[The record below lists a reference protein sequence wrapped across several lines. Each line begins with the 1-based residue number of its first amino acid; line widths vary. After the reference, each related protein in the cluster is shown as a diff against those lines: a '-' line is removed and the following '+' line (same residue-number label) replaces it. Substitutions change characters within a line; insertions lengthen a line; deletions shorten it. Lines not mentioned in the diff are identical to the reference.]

1 MIIGT
6 IFFVENVSKNM
17 FDDQAI
23 YYIVPFRQMNKLSE
37 IFNTSAKCNSRLSN
51 QEIKLSSPL
60 ILAKYIFVIFRS
72 FLATFL
78 APFHAVRWH
87 VLLKRVFVQFLDSF
101 HIFSFLL
108 NCSWLGDCFASS
120 MFGRFHHSSAYS
132 ILCILF
138 FWSRG
143 PWPY

>member
-1 MIIGT
+1 MMIGT

-23 YYIVPFRQMNKLSE
+23 YYVVPFRQMNKLSE

-72 FLATFL
+72 VLATFL
-78 APFHAVRWH
+78 APFHGLMARTAE
-87 VLLKRVFVQFLDSF
+87 KGF
-101 HIFSFLL
+101 
-108 NCSWLGDCFASS
+108 CSVS
-120 MFGRFHHSSAYS
+120 R
-132 ILCILF
+132 LCSYF
-138 FWSRG
+138 
-143 PWPY
+143 